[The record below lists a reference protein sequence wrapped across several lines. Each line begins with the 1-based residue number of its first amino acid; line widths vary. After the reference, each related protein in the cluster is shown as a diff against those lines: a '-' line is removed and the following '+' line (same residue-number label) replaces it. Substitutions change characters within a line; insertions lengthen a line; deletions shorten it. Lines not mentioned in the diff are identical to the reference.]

1 MTTKKLIILA
11 IIVIGLAAGS
21 YLIYHFF
28 FTQKLT
34 DNSAGNQIL
43 ITPAVTQSVFPLSKE
58 KVLSPSIDETKQK
71 IKYYSKEN
79 GNIYQVNFNG
89 SELSKISAA
98 NLAGIINLIWSPD
111 KEKVLGTFQQD
122 SGIKRYLH
130 DYQSGK
136 DTLLNDSIGQAAWS
150 PDGGKITV
158 QSYDSATGTNTV
170 SVANAD
176 GSDLKGIFQTR
187 LKDMVL
193 EWPTVDKISI
203 KTPVSG
209 LSDGLVLT
217 VNPED
222 GTFKKIINGLF
233 GLNVKWSPLGDKFIY
248 STTSSDGKNLNL
260 FTAGQSGENSR
271 ALGISTLVEKC
282 VFSQDDRTIFCGIP
296 QKLSENAVW
305 PDDYYK
311 GLTSVSDQIFKINL
325 DTGEKSLLFSP
336 NPAEK
341 SYDTSDL
348 FLSPQED
355 YLFFINRKDGMLYGL
370 KVE

>member
-21 YLIYHFF
+21 YLVYHFY
-28 FTQKLT
+28 FTQSPAT
-34 DNSAGNQIL
+34 GSNDNQIL
-43 ITPAVTQSVFPLSKE
+43 ITPATAQSIFPLSKE
-58 KVLSPSIDETKQK
+58 KVLSPSINESKQK

-79 GNIYQVNFNG
+79 GNIYQVNFDG
-89 SELSKISAA
+89 SGLSKISAA
-98 NLAGIINLIWSPD
+98 NLAGIISLIWSPD
-111 KEKVLGTFQQD
+111 RNKVIGTFQQNN
-122 SGIKRYLH
+122 GIKKYLH
-130 DYQSGK
+130 DYQNGK
-136 DTLLNDSIGQAAWS
+136 DTALNDSIGQAAWS
-150 PDGGKITV
+150 PDGGKITI
-158 QSYDSATGTNTV
+158 QSYDSANGTNTV
-170 SVANAD
+170 SIANAD
-176 GSDLKGIFQTR
+176 GSDLKAVFQTR

-233 GLNVKWSPLGDKFIY
+233 GLNIEWSPLGDKFIY

-260 FTAGQSGENSR
+260 SVADQNGQNGK

-282 VFSQDDRTIFCGIP
+282 IFSQDDRTIFCAIP

-311 GLTSVSDQIFKINL
+311 GLTSVSDQLFKINL

-336 NPAEK
+336 DPTGK
-341 SYDTSDL
+341 SYDASSL

-355 YLFFINRKDGMLYGL
+355 YLFFINKKDGILYGIKL
-370 KVE
+370 